1 MTFSETLFMFSRGR
15 RFYEI
20 VGKYYLLK
28 TSTEQIFYSDWNRR
42 RSVKLYSCFPDIEGF
57 MRLRTNTLSAQI
69 DGSEMGVGGTRQ
81 AWQIRS
87 ICLSNMKI
95 FLKVVNT
102 QQVYL
107 ESDIQHLPMPH
118 FWDITSDHITF
129 ISLNDGSR
137 ESIALLYLLLFYVKC
152 PEPLNTIC
160 HRMTGTFWKFQ
171 VDFSPC
177 ANNDDSLSSSG
188 QHFFLNE
195 FQHKSKR
202 GSCYILNG
210 YFECT
215 MFLNLP
221 IEEVSQVW
229 KAVKEL
235 EAGTTLTDFD
245 SLGSSL
251 ESSPLLLSLSG
262 APSSFGTCNFIFF
275 LFEFL

>member
-1 MTFSETLFMFSRGR
+1 MMFSETLFMFSRGR

-57 MRLRTNTLSAQI
+57 MRLRANTLSAQI
-69 DGSEMGVGGTRQ
+69 DGSEIGVGGTRQ
-81 AWQIRS
+81 ARQIRS

-137 ESIALLYLLLFYVKC
+137 ESIALLYLLLFLCEMPWASDSEV
-152 PEPLNTIC
+152 LNTIC

-171 VDFSPC
+171 MDFSPC
-177 ANNDDSLSSSG
+177 ANNDDSLSSAG
-188 QHFFLNE
+188 QHFLWNE
-195 FQHKSKR
+195 FQHMSKR

-215 MFLNLP
+215 N
-221 IEEVSQVW
+221 
-229 KAVKEL
+229 
-235 EAGTTLTDFD
+235 GTI
-245 SLGSSL
+245 SLRTWYIVPCS
-251 ESSPLLLSLSG
+251 
-262 APSSFGTCNFIFF
+262 
-275 LFEFL
+275 

>member
-57 MRLRTNTLSAQI
+57 MRLRANILSAQI
-69 DGSEMGVGGTRQ
+69 DGSEIGVGGTRQ
-81 AWQIRS
+81 ARQIRS

-137 ESIALLYLLLFYVKC
+137 ESIALLYLLLFLCEMPWASEYNMSPHDWHILKI
-152 PEPLNTIC
+152 PSGFQPLC
-160 HRMTGTFWKFQ
+160 KQWW
-171 VDFSPC
+171 
-177 ANNDDSLSSSG
+177 LSV
-188 QHFFLNE
+188 
-195 FQHKSKR
+195 
-202 GSCYILNG
+202 ILWSA
-210 YFECT
+210 FP
-215 MFLNLP
+215 LKW
-221 IEEVSQVW
+221 VS
-229 KAVKEL
+229 
-235 EAGTTLTDFD
+235 T
-245 SLGSSL
+245 
-251 ESSPLLLSLSG
+251 
-262 APSSFGTCNFIFF
+262 
-275 LFEFL
+275 

>member
-1 MTFSETLFMFSRGR
+1 MDLRYVSWDSTSPTNPIDLSVKYEDFLESSKYTASLPWIRYSAFTDATLFWYYFWSHHIYFSERWLSWKHW
-15 RFYEI
+15 I
-20 VGKYYLLK
+20 VV
-28 TSTEQIFYSDWNRR
+28 F
-42 RSVKLYSCFPDIEGF
+42 VAF
-57 MRLRTNTLSAQI
+57 
-69 DGSEMGVGGTRQ
+69 
-81 AWQIRS
+81 
-87 ICLSNMKI
+87 
-95 FLKVVNT
+95 
-102 QQVYL
+102 
-107 ESDIQHLPMPH
+107 
-118 FWDITSDHITF
+118 
-129 ISLNDGSR
+129 
-137 ESIALLYLLLFYVKC
+137 FYVKC

-177 ANNDDSLSSSG
+177 ANIDDSLSSSG
-188 QHFFLNE
+188 QHFLLNE

-210 YFECT
+210 YFVCT

-229 KAVKEL
+229 KTVKEL

-245 SLGSSL
+245 SLGSSV
-251 ESSPLLLSLSG
+251 ESFLLLLSLSG